1 MAMPPDYMDGGIAGK
16 HEIPEDTVWGTSD
29 LGRLEIQWASSLV
42 VLALR
47 GPEKVLQWLLSQ
59 FLRYSFCT
67 ICWTGIE
74 ILTLTHHEHERLF
87 FFSQASSP
95 SLPLLSHKLV

>member
-47 GPEKVLQWLLSQ
+47 GPEKSLQWLLSQ

-87 FFSQASSP
+87 F
-95 SLPLLSHKLV
+95 SLSGQLSITSFVIT